1 MWIFEK
7 RGYSDTA
14 ELQEHAIPQLPART
28 PSKVFDFDAK
38 KVFDKP
44 DNAKLKDKRAIDEAG
59 KFLEENRFGLAVIAS
74 SEAKGDTEK
83 LRALTAASAKVVRD
97 YLTETFKVDDK
108 GIKIIGLGKDKKS
121 ETSKLT
127 IFIYRLA
134 AQPPASS
141 PTGS

>member
-1 MWIFEK
+1 VWIFEK

-59 KFLEENRFGLAVIAS
+59 KFLEENPF
-74 SEAKGDTEK
+74 
-83 LRALTAASAKVVRD
+83 
-97 YLTETFKVDDK
+97 
-108 GIKIIGLGKDKKS
+108 
-121 ETSKLT
+121 
-127 IFIYRLA
+127 
-134 AQPPASS
+134 
-141 PTGS
+141 